1 MLDPVTIRYTEAL
14 FNLARS
20 EGELDRVRQDVERFA
35 AELERPGVAA
45 FVFDARVSMETRRE
59 KIRPFFAGAS
69 QLFSNFVDL
78 LFDKRREEVLR
89 ELAQAFHRRV
99 LQEQGGA
106 EGVVESATELDATEL
121 ARISQALEK
130 RLRKRITLS
139 NRVVPELIGGVR
151 VIVDNKMMDL
161 SLRGRLE
168 GLRKRMLE
176 APLSSKAE
184 A

>member
-20 EGELDRVRQDVERFA
+20 KGELDRVRQDVERFA

-45 FVFDARVSMETRRE
+45 FVFDARVSVETRRE

-89 ELAQAFHRRV
+89 GLAPESWTSLRYEDLLERPRESVAQIGEFLGLGEPPAGWVEAASAMVGRGRSRWRELPDAARC
-99 LQEQGGA
+99 
-106 EGVVESATELDATEL
+106 ELDEACRPGFEAL
-121 ARISQALEK
+121 AALD
-130 RLRKRITLS
+130 LRWS
-139 NRVVPELIGGVR
+139 
-151 VIVDNKMMDL
+151 
-161 SLRGRLE
+161 
-168 GLRKRMLE
+168 
-176 APLSSKAE
+176 
-184 A
+184 

>member
-14 FNLARS
+14 FGLAKAR
-20 EGELDRVRQDVERFA
+20 GELERVGKDVERFA

-45 FVFDARVSMETRRE
+45 FVFDARVSVATRRE
-59 KIRPFFAGAS
+59 KIRPFFQGACEV
-69 QLFSNFVDL
+69 FSNFVDL

-89 ELAQAFHRRV
+89 LLAQAFHRRM
-99 LQEQGGA
+99 LQERGGA
-106 EGVVESATELDATEL
+106 EGVVESATALDAAEL
-121 ARISQALEK
+121 ARIAGELGK
-130 RLRKRITLS
+130 RLQKTVTLT
-139 NRVVPELIGGVR
+139 NRVVPDLIGGVR

-176 APLSSKAE
+176 APLPSKAE